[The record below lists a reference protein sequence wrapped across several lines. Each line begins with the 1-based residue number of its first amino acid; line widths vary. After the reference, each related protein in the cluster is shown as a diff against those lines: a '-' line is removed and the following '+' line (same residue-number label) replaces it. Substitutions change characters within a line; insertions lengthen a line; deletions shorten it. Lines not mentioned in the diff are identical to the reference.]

1 MRMLLTQGAQNVLNS
16 ACPSVRLK
24 TLANE
29 PSERPAERT
38 AKTDDIHQFARQLRA
53 RKPRNVVVA
62 AIANRM
68 ARMLYVLLKHGV
80 SYRANRVYRNHNN
93 VLVSKEGTLA
103 AQVKKIKPRTTESK
117 SRALRWPELGRPFDR
132 QLSHRT
138 PSRPGTTVP
147 QSGRIYVRVAHFHQK
162 KTCVRRGV
170 HMRKDESCL
179 FL

>member
-1 MRMLLTQGAQNVLNS
+1 MSAEFPDVSRYADARQFAAAMGLVPCEHSSGGKQRLGGISKRGNAYMRTLLTQGAQNVLNS

-29 PSERPAERT
+29 PAERPAERP

-80 SYRANRVYRNHNN
+80 SYRANRVPQEAPKTDPLATKATCRAGF
-93 VLVSKEGTLA
+93 KEPAVPATSRLRPKA
-103 AQVKKIKPRTTESK
+103 AARC
-117 SRALRWPELGRPFDR
+117 
-132 QLSHRT
+132 QL
-138 PSRPGTTVP
+138 
-147 QSGRIYVRVAHFHQK
+147 Q
-162 KTCVRRGV
+162 
-170 HMRKDESCL
+170 
-179 FL
+179 